1 MDDNLEFNLCDPRP
15 AMNAIEMERK
25 ERGVHLK
32 TMADI
37 TGISINSV
45 YAWRAGSRSP
55 MVSHLVQFAD
65 VMGFEI
71 VMRRK
76 K

>member
-1 MDDNLEFNLCDPRP
+1 MDETEFNMCDPRP
-15 AMNAIEMERK
+15 AMRAIEAERK
-25 ERGVHLK
+25 ERGVDLK

-37 TGISINSV
+37 TGVSINSV
-45 YAWRAGSRSP
+45 YAWRAGERSP
-55 MVSHLVQFAD
+55 MVSHLVKFAD
-65 VMGFEI
+65 AMGFEI